1 MEKQVAIVV
10 GGGQTLWE
18 FLSKG
23 LAEAGYDVLI
33 ADINGENAEKVK
45 NEINSKYQGNF
56 QSFQVNATNEEEVI
70 NLRKF
75 AEQNEWQDKFNNVP
89 FENVGGSKSARYY
102 QENAV
107 NNVMTAVSKNKTR
120 ILLIKSRGTN
130 FHL

>member
-10 GGGQTLWE
+10 GGGQTLGE

-45 NEINSKYQGNF
+45 DEISSKYQGNF
-56 QSFQVNATNEEEVI
+56 QSFQVNAANEKEVI

-75 AEQNEWQDKFNNVP
+75 AEQNYKHVD
-89 FENVGGSKSARYY
+89 
-102 QENAV
+102 
-107 NNVMTAVSKNKTR
+107 
-120 ILLIKSRGTN
+120 LLV
-130 FHL
+130 